1 MEFQMSFLNQK
12 SKVWLLV
19 IAAVLI
25 VTFLPSISAAENQKL
40 RVTVGQSTTHMIAN
54 TIKTV
59 SIANSDVADVIVA
72 GPREIL
78 INGKSIGL
86 TTLVV
91 WDQNNVSSIF
101 DVVVRGPF
109 SDQKIELRVK
119 VAEINRTRAF
129 ELGFD
134 FLYATEH
141 NGDQYLGGTFG
152 GSVSEPSVPLSIFDG
167 IPTPDAAGIFRW
179 LSGGSEFQTMVNAA
193 VSNGVL
199 HVLAEPNVVAASG
212 EEAEFLSGGEIPVP
226 IASAG
231 AQGGSTVT
239 IEWKEFGVKVRFV
252 PTIIDSNVIN
262 LDVATSV
269 SSLDYSNGVKISGF
283 TIPAIRTRR
292 AETTVELMDQE
303 TLVIGG
309 LIQEETIRVRTR
321 IPLLGHIP
329 LLGYLFSDIENR
341 TSESELVLVV
351 TPHLVRA
358 LPPGTEVELPAIDD
372 EGKDKNSK

>member
-1 MEFQMSFLNQK
+1 MSFLNQK
-12 SKVWLLV
+12 NKLWLLA
-19 IAAVLI
+19 IAAVLTI
-25 VTFLPSISAAENQKL
+25 TFLPSISAAGNPKL
-40 RVTVGQSTTHMIAN
+40 EVTVGQSMTHKLGN
-54 TIKTV
+54 TVKTV
-59 SIANSDVADVIVA
+59 SIADSDVADVIVA
-72 GPREIL
+72 GPREVL

-86 TTLVV
+86 TTLVI
-91 WDQNNVSSIF
+91 WDQNNMSNVF

-152 GSVSEPSVPLSIFDG
+152 GSVSEPTVPLSIFDG
-167 IPTPDAAGIFRW
+167 IPTPDAQGIFRW
-179 LSGGSEFQTMVNAA
+179 ISGSSEFQTMINAA

-199 HVLAEPNVVAASG
+199 HVLSEPTVIAASG
-212 EEAEFLSGGEIPVP
+212 EKAEFLSGGEIPVP

-239 IEWKEFGVKVRFV
+239 IEWKEFGTKVVFI
-252 PTIIDSNVIN
+252 PTIVDSNVIN
-262 LDVATSV
+262 LHVAPEV
-269 SSLDYSNGVKISGF
+269 SSLDYSNGVEISGF
-283 TIPAIRTRR
+283 TIPSLRTRR
-292 AETTVELMDQE
+292 AETTVELRDQE

-309 LIQEETIRVRTR
+309 LITEETIKVRTR

-341 TSESELVLVV
+341 TTESELVIVV

-358 LPPGTEVELPAIDD
+358 LPPGTEVELPQIDE
-372 EGKDKNSK
+372 EGKDKRTK